1 MVSAKNKANWEKG
14 FGNWVVESGLSEEQV
29 SDNDRMYLCY
39 RFKINSP
46 SEKESRLE
54 KGAQCYTTQCL
65 MLQSLTGVAAFP
77 AACRH
82 LSTRVEALNR
92 AVCGVG

>member
-1 MVSAKNKANWEKG
+1 
-14 FGNWVVESGLSEEQV
+14 
-29 SDNDRMYLCY
+29 MYLCY

-54 KGAQCYTTQCL
+54 KDAQRYTNPCL
-65 MLQSLTGVAAFP
+65 MLQSLTGVVAFP
-77 AACRH
+77 EACCH